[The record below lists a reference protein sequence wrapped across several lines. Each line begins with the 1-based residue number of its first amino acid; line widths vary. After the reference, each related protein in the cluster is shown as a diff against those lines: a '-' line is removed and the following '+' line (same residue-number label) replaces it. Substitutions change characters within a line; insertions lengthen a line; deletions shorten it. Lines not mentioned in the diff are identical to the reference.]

1 MSLRWVGVAACPCPH
16 GIDMETGNSPETG
29 RAQNTVSC
37 GLAVLV
43 LPSNK
48 LSASIPEHV
57 ARKQLGFPNT
67 CERQGSAPL
76 LYTWGNWGT
85 AELAMLQCF
94 ELGLL

>member
-1 MSLRWVGVAACPCPH
+1 MSVRWEGLLRIPDSMALCF
-16 GIDMETGNSPETG
+16 DTETDNSPGTG
-29 RAQNTVSC
+29 RAQNTLSC

-43 LPSNK
+43 LPSTK
-48 LSASIPEHV
+48 PSASIPEHV

-85 AELAMLQCF
+85 AVSSVAMF
-94 ELGLL
+94 